1 MSAVHTHYRIC
12 EDASSLQVNERDLS
26 IIQGARKIF
35 VLSWVFNSSSLRERE
50 CVVEREEEKMSEGNK
65 DQSVFLFERFVF
77 CSVGVL
83 ASSLRLHRGIVGK
96 RQTELFL

>member
-1 MSAVHTHYRIC
+1 M
-12 EDASSLQVNERDLS
+12 L
-26 IIQGARKIF
+26 
-35 VLSWVFNSSSLRERE
+35 
-50 CVVEREEEKMSEGNK
+50 EREEEKMSEGNK

-96 RQTELFL
+96 RQTELCM